1 MVLKGFI
8 QAAGSAIPVG
18 DSGLSAG
25 DVWRGFESAYN
36 MFAPAIGAGLSYAQQ
51 NALVQKQMDF
61 QERMSNTAHQREVAD
76 LLAAGIN
83 PLYTATGGSGASTP
97 AGSTGTQTD
106 FAGALGAG
114 ISKRL
119 QGQIQ
124 KAQALNLQ
132 YQNSKL
138 HQDVQTGVQQ
148 QKRMQLE
155 NEAFPQLLEADLSVK
170 SAQAY
175 AALQSGNASS
185 AQASMTQ
192 ALQVGQELQNY
203 LLNLEKQY
211 GDNHPKVREFKYFLQ
226 NSGLSS
232 MMSGLGAGFGAG
244 LGSGMTRGLG
254 VSTVKS
260 NPVGFRY

>member
-1 MVLKGFI
+1 MVLKGII
-8 QAAGSAIPVG
+8 QAAGSAVPVG

-25 DVWRGFESAYN
+25 DIWRGFESAYN

-83 PLYTATGGSGASTP
+83 PLYTATGGNGASTP
-97 AGSTGTQTD
+97 AGSTGSQTD

-138 HQDVQTGVQQ
+138 HQDTNLSIDQ
-148 QKRMQLE
+148 QKRVKLE
-155 NEAFPQLLEADLSVK
+155 NEAYPQILQADLEVK
-170 SAQAY
+170 KAQAF
-175 AALQSGNASS
+175 AALQSGIASGS
-185 AQASMTQ
+185 QASYYESQSMLNSLDRREREELWQFLDNDPTAKKLYMT
-192 ALQVGQELQNY
+192 G
-203 LLNLEKQY
+203 Y
-211 GDNHPKVREFKYFLQ
+211 GLR
-226 NSGLSS
+226 
-232 MMSGLGAGFGAG
+232 GFIPGT
-244 LGSGMTRGLG
+244 S
-254 VSTVKS
+254 K
-260 NPVGFRY
+260 